1 MKSKIFI
8 LIITIILC
16 FPLAGCKDNIAVSK
30 TTYSNNISKV
40 KPNSQDHT
48 GTQNNVTSD
57 TRNLDKTTT
66 GGTSNSIT
74 KVISADNAVSM
85 QQLSNSMNK
94 LENTLTAIDD
104 TNEISETQTAINNS
118 LK

>member
-8 LIITIILC
+8 LIITITLC
-16 FPLAGCKDNIAVSK
+16 FPLAGCKDNIATSK
-30 TTYSNNISKV
+30 TTYFNNGSKV
-40 KPNSQDHT
+40 KPNSQYYT

-57 TRNLDKTTT
+57 TRNLAKTTT
-66 GGTSNSIT
+66 GGTSNSST
-74 KVISADNAVSM
+74 KDVFANNAVSM

-94 LENTLTAIDD
+94 LDNTLTAIDD
-104 TNEISETQTAINNS
+104 SNEISETQTAINNS